1 MSKFLLRSVFINMPD
16 GTPFFNPSQHIGPAG
31 SDRESR
37 CTVSGR
43 RPFRWT
49 PVCTGDTIRARQ
61 TRPETLE
68 RTSNTLAIRL
78 ALFHVAIIA
87 IANYTVQFTG
97 TFLGYHF
104 TWAMFVFPLVIL
116 ATDLTVRLSNQR
128 LARRI
133 VGYAYV
139 PAILISAWL
148 ADWRIGLAS
157 GTAYLVGQLVDITVF
172 QKVRERSRAWW
183 VAPAIS
189 TFFAN
194 IIDTYVFYSAA
205 FVQSRDPFMAT
216 NWPEVATVDLVFK
229 IVVSILFFLPAYGVV
244 LSMLQRRLT
253 LH

>member
-1 MSKFLLRSVFINMPD
+1 MSRWAVHAGYVKRRRQDRDHCLPCGTGRHSRHALPVQNGQRSQSV
-16 GTPFFNPSQHIGPAG
+16 
-31 SDRESR
+31 
-37 CTVSGR
+37 
-43 RPFRWT
+43 WT
-49 PVCTGDTIRARQ
+49 PNLHGDTIRAPDPVLKSLLR
-61 TRPETLE
+61 TR
-68 RTSNTLAIRL
+68 NTLAIRL
-78 ALFHVAIIA
+78 ALFHIAIIA
-87 IANYTVQFTG
+87 MANYTVQFTG

-104 TWAMFVFPLVIL
+104 TWAMFVFPAVIL

-139 PAILISAWL
+139 PAILISAGL

-172 QKVRERSRAWW
+172 QTVRERSKAWW

-205 FVQSRDPFMAT
+205 FVQSPDPFMAT

-244 LSMLQRRLT
+244 LSMLQRRLI